1 MTVISMK
8 SLFEAGV
15 HYGHKTERWHPK
27 MKDYI
32 YGSKAGIYILDLRK
46 SMQALKEVYDYVY
59 NISSNGGKV
68 LFVGTKFQAREI
80 IAEQAAASD
89 NPFVNLRWLGGML
102 TNFQTV
108 KQSIAKLKRIEEIR
122 GPNEDYPGVIK
133 KEAVRHEKARK
144 KLDAVLGGI
153 RDVRKNPSAI
163 FIIDLQRES
172 IALKEA
178 QVLGIP
184 VIAVVDS
191 NCDPRGVDFVIPGN
205 DDSAHAIEL
214 YAAVIA
220 AASIEGK
227 RAFDSKSSAPVEKIV
242 KTEAAEP
249 AAAPAKTDETPS

>member
-1 MTVISMK
+1 MAVISMK

-32 YGSKAGIYILDLRK
+32 YGQKAGIYILDLRK
-46 SMQALKEVYDYVY
+46 SMQALKDVYNYVY
-59 NISSNGGKV
+59 NISSNGGKI

-80 IAEQAAASD
+80 IAEQALGSG
-89 NPFVNLRWLGGML
+89 NYFVNLRWLGGMM

-108 KQSIAKLKRIEEIR
+108 KASIAKLKEIEEMS
-122 GPNEDYPGVIK
+122 GPDGDYPGIIK
-133 KEAVRHEKARK
+133 KEAVRFEKERK
-144 KLDAVLGGI
+144 KLEAVLGGI
-153 RDVRKNPSAI
+153 RDLKKPPAAV
-163 FIIDLQRES
+163 FIIDLKRES

-178 QVLGIP
+178 KTLGIP

-214 YAAVIA
+214 YCSVIS
-220 AASIEGK
+220 AASLEGRKAYESKGGVVDRIEDAEEEEDG
-227 RAFDSKSSAPVEKIV
+227 
-242 KTEAAEP
+242 TE
-249 AAAPAKTDETPS
+249 ETEEGTPEA